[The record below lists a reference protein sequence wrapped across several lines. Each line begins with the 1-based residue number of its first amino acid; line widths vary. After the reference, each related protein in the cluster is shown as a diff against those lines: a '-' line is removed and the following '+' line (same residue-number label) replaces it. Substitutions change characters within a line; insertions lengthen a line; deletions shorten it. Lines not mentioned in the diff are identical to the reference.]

1 MTYQQFEKATQ
12 GWEKIFVNFI
22 SDRRLVSRIYKK
34 SYNSTSKNKQVN
46 FKMGKGFKPFLQNI
60 QMVDNHINRC
70 STSLIIQFS
79 SVQSLSRIW
88 LFATPWTAAC
98 QASLSITSYWSSPK
112 LMSIESVLPSSHL
125 ILCHPLLFLP
135 PIPPS
140 IKVFSNESTLHMR
153 WPKYWEVQIK
163 PQLYNTSHSFGWLLG
178 QCKSNHNYIIL
189 HIHLDGYYQEIKQ
202 KIHVSRD
209 EERLEPLC
217 SVWGSVK
224 WSSHCGKQYGS
235 SSKKLNI
242 ELPHHMT

>member
-1 MTYQQFEKATQ
+1 MSTSISQSNPPHLLSWYPYICSLVCVSVSALQISLST
-12 GWEKIFVNFI
+12 IFPISHTCVQFI
-22 SDRRLVSRIYKK
+22 SVQFLIRI
-34 SYNSTSKNKQVN
+34 
-46 FKMGKGFKPFLQNI
+46 
-60 QMVDNHINRC
+60 R
-70 STSLIIQFS
+70 
-79 SVQSLSRIW
+79 

-98 QASLSITSYWSSPK
+98 QASLSITNSRSSPK
-112 LMSIESVLPSSHL
+112 LISIESVLPSSHL

-135 PIPPS
+135 SIPPS
-140 IKVFSNESTLHMR
+140 IRVFSNESTLHMR

-189 HIHLDGYYQEIKQ
+189 HIHLDGYYQERKQ